1 MSDNKMVAK
10 VPEQK
15 PSTTM
20 NALDVLSNQIS
31 DLDRELDCL
40 ETLLD
45 LILIRDQSLDECQ
58 AIPKM
63 KSVEEQGTK
72 LLEQISCLSD
82 DAGYTR
88 KRLSRLITRIKI

>member
-20 NALDVLSNQIS
+20 EALDVLSNQIS

-45 LILIRDQSLDECQ
+45 LILIRIPDDGE

-72 LLEQISCLSD
+72 LLERISYMID
-82 DAGYTR
+82 DAEYTR
-88 KRLSRLITRIKI
+88 KRLSRLINLRIKI